1 MVWYFIGVYIIN
13 KTLRANEWNIF
24 QHKKGNF
31 VSPSGHVISSLY
43 CFWKTRKEA
52 LRNDHP
58 LKVPFHLT
66 HLLKPTFWV
75 SCMYRKFIPVSGVI
89 LRHVFLLSHSHS
101 LLRRVSR
108 RVSLAIKIAI
118 IEKKKKKKKNG
129 RGGRWEEEKGGSLS
143 SFFLLPIVPRA
154 LSFFSS
160 PASPQ
165 HKEASAEERVI
176 VRYSWWKIIRV
187 KFVPFHP
194 LSSHTHTHP

>member
-118 IEKKKKKKKNG
+118 IEKKKKKKRERGSMG
-129 RGGRWEEEKGGSLS
+129 RGKRREPL
-143 SFFLLPIVPRA
+143 FFLSPSHRAPRSLFFFFPSLPTTQRG
-154 LSFFSS
+154 LCGG
-160 PASPQ
+160 
-165 HKEASAEERVI
+165 E
-176 VRYSWWKIIRV
+176 
-187 KFVPFHP
+187 
-194 LSSHTHTHP
+194 SHCQIFLMKNHQS

>member
-1 MVWYFIGVYIIN
+1 MVWYFIDVYIIN

-118 IEKKKKKKKNG
+118 IEKKKKKKTWAGVDGKRKKAGASLLSFSFPSCPALSLFFLPQPPHNTK
-129 RGGRWEEEKGGSLS
+129 RPLRRRESLS
-143 SFFLLPIVPRA
+143 DILDEKSSELN
-154 LSFFSS
+154 LSPSI
-160 PASPQ
+160 P
-165 HKEASAEERVI
+165 
-176 VRYSWWKIIRV
+176 
-187 KFVPFHP
+187 
-194 LSSHTHTHP
+194 